1 MTSMKVFSKTYY
13 TFSLEE
19 RLKITQE
26 RYNLLWQRSG
36 ELEEDLDDATYNG
49 DYDEEMLISGKIAK
63 NEEQICIL
71 EIGLNEIE
79 KQYDN
84 QETSDTSS
92 AISNPGE

>member
-19 RLKITQE
+19 RMEITQK
-26 RYNLLWQRSG
+26 RYNLLWQRSN
-36 ELEEDLDDATYNG
+36 ELEEDLDDATYEGN
-49 DYDEEMLISGKIAK
+49 YDEEMLISGKIAK

-79 KQYDN
+79 QQYDN
-84 QETSDTSS
+84 QEASDPSS
-92 AISNPGE
+92 AISDSGG